1 MAQAAQEG
9 GAATGRAAR
18 ELILDVHA
26 DARGDVRE
34 TYRESWAGS
43 PVRQMVRSYSR
54 AGTLRAMHAHKRQ
67 TDIWTFVGGR
77 ALVQLYDHLTGYHR
91 VLVLEQDMTLV
102 IPPGIAHGFYALEE
116 CLLVYGLTEE
126 YDGSDEYQFN
136 AFDPNFPG
144 ADMWPGPPAHP
155 GYYVRSERDRSAPT
169 LAEYAAAW

>member
-1 MAQAAQEG
+1 
-9 GAATGRAAR
+9 
-18 ELILDVHA
+18 LILDVHA

-34 TYRESWAGS
+34 TYRESWAGA
-43 PVRQMVRSYSR
+43 PVRQIVRSYSR

-136 AFDPNFPG
+136 AFDPAFPG
-144 ADMWPGPPAHP
+144 AAVWPRWSPHARD
-155 GYYVRSERDRSAPT
+155 GYIRSERDRSAPS